1 MAENEIPEE
10 DKTEDKPKKSVKKAP
25 AKKVEKQENTEDEE
39 KEEIVEVKAADVPE
53 STTVVSNGQELTST
67 VDVSSITK
75 DAETTVQVKKKVV
88 KKAKKQEEEKEQ
100 PKKSKEDDLPEA
112 DIDMTNIEQKSDN
125 VNKNTEAT
133 QSVDEAQAAIDA

>member
-10 DKTEDKPKKSVKKAP
+10 DKTEEKPKKSVKKAP
-25 AKKVEKQENTEDEE
+25 VKKVEKQENTEVEE
-39 KEEIVEVKAADVPE
+39 KEEMVEEKAADVPE

-88 KKAKKQEEEKEQ
+88 KKVKKQEEEKEQ

>member
-10 DKTEDKPKKSVKKAP
+10 DKTEEKPKKSVKKAP
-25 AKKVEKQENTEDEE
+25 VKKVEKQENTEVEE
-39 KEEIVEVKAADVPE
+39 KEEMVEEKAADVPE